1 MTLQEVLNQI
11 PEAAKVKRVPSVVKL
26 AAEGIPVLADQLD
39 ADTSVVIY
47 SNGYV
52 VYQSEDRRRQ
62 NCRAAVTGLPPPG
75 KAS

>member
-26 AAEGIPVLADQLD
+26 AQEGIQVLADQLD
-39 ADTSVVIY
+39 EDTSVVIY

-52 VYQSEDRRRQ
+52 VYQCE
-62 NCRAAVTGLPPPG
+62 NRATVFPLHECMDYE
-75 KAS
+75 